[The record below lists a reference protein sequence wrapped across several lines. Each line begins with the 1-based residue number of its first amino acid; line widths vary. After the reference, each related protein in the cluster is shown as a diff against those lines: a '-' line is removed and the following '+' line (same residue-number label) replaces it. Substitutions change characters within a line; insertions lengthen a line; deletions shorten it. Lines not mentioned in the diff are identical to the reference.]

1 MGVEE
6 VKEVL
11 RDPFGEGK
19 RGGGGGGKDGELG
32 LQRSLRET
40 EKMGPWLR
48 VKQQMRVPSMTR
60 NS

>member
-40 EKMGPWLR
+40 EKMGP
-48 VKQQMRVPSMTR
+48 
-60 NS
+60 